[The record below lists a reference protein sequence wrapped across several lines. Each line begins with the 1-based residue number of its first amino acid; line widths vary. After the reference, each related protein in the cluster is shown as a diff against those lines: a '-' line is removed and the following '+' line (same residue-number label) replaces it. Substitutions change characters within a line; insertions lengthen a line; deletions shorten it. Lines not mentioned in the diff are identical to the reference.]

1 MQESHNRPAYPTVGD
16 PSFISTAQ
24 SGHTDRTAVSA
35 LEPYVP
41 PNVPHGLPHVV
52 RYATLSSMDLP
63 LEVRFLIIMIAR
75 FANVHGVASVANSTL
90 GEICRI
96 GSHHT
101 VERWISLASDVG
113 ILRKEPGKGGKDRKS
128 NSYTFLGE
136 DRRWAPLPVSQP
148 DINPIVALAQARRI
162 IEELQVKAA
171 RVEELEAELA
181 LLRNGHTNGRSGVTN
196 GEGEPPAGPPSG
208 SYGTADSDS
217 SQETHGAI
225 GHSGVT
231 NGSPEDQSEGAP
243 HSYETADSD
252 SSQETHGAIGHSGVT
267 NGSPDDPPEGASHSY
282 EPPGS
287 GSSREIHGAIG
298 HSEVTN
304 GSPDGPP
311 GDSPHS
317 YNPPGSGSSRET
329 HGAIGYSE
337 VTNGPDGTDEG
348 QEYLSRRARVQEL
361 VLNHRDYYTRSFN
374 RGGLPSAVE
383 YFSRSP
389 GHEQE
394 LMDQVALLEAGGDPR
409 QTGTGPP
416 PEPGAQPQASA
427 DSDRYGVGRC
437 PDCGR
442 PFATHG
448 GAEYCT
454 DCTERRRRESEA

>member
-1 MQESHNRPAYPTVGD
+1 MQSHQGRHDYPSVDD
-16 PSFISTAQ
+16 PSFSATLSSAEKA
-24 SGHTDRTAVSA
+24 GTAVSA

-128 NSYTFLGE
+128 NSYTFLGA
-136 DRRWAPLPVSQP
+136 DRGWAPLPVGQP

-181 LLRNGHTNGRSGVTN
+181 LLRNGHTNGHSAVTN
-196 GEGEPPAGPPSG
+196 GEDEPPARPPGG
-208 SYGTADSDS
+208 SYETADSGT
-217 SQETHGAI
+217 SQGTRGAI
-225 GHSGVT
+225 SHSEVT
-231 NGSPEDQSEGAP
+231 NGSPENPSEEAP
-243 HSYETADSD
+243 HSYENTD
-252 SSQETHGAIGHSGVT
+252 
-267 NGSPDDPPEGASHSY
+267 
-282 EPPGS
+282 S
-287 GSSREIHGAIG
+287 GSSQGAHGAIG

-304 GSPDGPP
+304 GSPENPTGEA
-311 GDSPHS
+311 SHS
-317 YNPPGSGSSRET
+317 YENPDSGSLQGS
-329 HGAIGYSE
+329 HGPIGHFR
-337 VTNGPDGTDEG
+337 VPNGSDEGGPDEG

-361 VLNHRDYYTRSFN
+361 VMNHRDYYQQSFN
-374 RGGLPSAVE
+374 RRGVLGAIE
-383 YFSRSP
+383 FFSRSAEN
-389 GHEQE
+389 EQD
-394 LMDQVALLEAGGDPR
+394 LMRQAGILGAGGDPR
-409 QTGTGPP
+409 QTGAGPP
-416 PEPGAQPQASA
+416 PEPEAQSQASA
-427 DSDRYGVGRC
+427 DSDRYEVGQC
-437 PDCGR
+437 PDCGK
-442 PFATHG
+442 PFATYG
-448 GAEYCT
+448 GASFCT

>member
-1 MQESHNRPAYPTVGD
+1 MQSHQGRHDYPSVND
-16 PSFISTAQ
+16 SPFASTAQ
-24 SGHTDRTAVSA
+24 SDHTDSTAVSA

-136 DRRWAPLPVSQP
+136 DRSWAPLPVGQP

-181 LLRNGHTNGRSGVTN
+181 LLRNGHTNGHSEVTN

-208 SYGTADSDS
+208 SYGTPYSGR
-217 SQETHGAI
+217 SQEI
-225 GHSGVT
+225 
-231 NGSPEDQSEGAP
+231 
-243 HSYETADSD
+243 
-252 SSQETHGAIGHSGVT
+252 HGAIGHSGVT
-267 NGSPDDPPEGASHSY
+267 NGSPDDPPGEAQHSY
-282 EPPGS
+282 ENPDS
-287 GSSREIHGAIG
+287 GSSQETHGAIG
-298 HSEVTN
+298 HSRVTN
-304 GSPDGPP
+304 GSPDDPP
-311 GDSPHS
+311 GEAQHS
-317 YNPPGSGSSRET
+317 YENPDSGSSQET
-329 HGAIGYSE
+329 HGAIGHSRVPNGSPEDPPGEAPHSYENPDSGASQGTHGAISHSE
-337 VTNGPDGTDEG
+337 VTDGPDGTDEG

-394 LMDQVALLEAGGDPR
+394 LMDQVALLESGGDPR
-409 QTGTGPP
+409 QTGAGPP
-416 PEPGAQPQASA
+416 PEPGAQSQAPA
-427 DSDRYGVGRC
+427 DSDRYAVGRC

-448 GAEYCT
+448 GAEFCT

>member
-1 MQESHNRPAYPTVGD
+1 MQERQDRPDYPTVND
-16 PSFISTAQ
+16 PSLASTLS
-24 SGHTDRTAVSA
+24 SGGEGSTAVSA
-35 LEPYVP
+35 LEPYIP

-52 RYATLSSMDLP
+52 RFATLSSMDLP

-75 FANVHGVASVANSTL
+75 FADVSGVASVANSTL

-113 ILRKEPGKGGKDRKS
+113 ILRKEPGRGGKDRKS
-128 NSYTFLGE
+128 NSYTFLGT
-136 DRRWAPLPVSQP
+136 DRSWAPLPVGQP

-162 IEELQVKAA
+162 IEELQVKAS

-181 LLRNGHTNGRSGVTN
+181 LLRNGHTNGHSGVTN
-196 GEGEPPAGPPSG
+196 GEDELPARLPSD
-208 SYGTADSDS
+208 SYETADSAT

-231 NGSPEDQSEGAP
+231 NGSPEDPPEEAT
-243 HSYETADSD
+243 HSYETPGSGT
-252 SSQETHGAIGHSGVT
+252 SQET
-267 NGSPDDPPEGASHSY
+267 
-282 EPPGS
+282 
-287 GSSREIHGAIG
+287 HGAIG

-304 GSPDGPP
+304 G
-311 GDSPHS
+311 
-317 YNPPGSGSSRET
+317 T
-329 HGAIGYSE
+329 
-337 VTNGPDGTDEG
+337 DGTDEG
-348 QEYLSRRARVQEL
+348 QEYLSRRARVEKL
-361 VLNHRDYYTRSFN
+361 VLEHRVYYTRSFN

-389 GHEQE
+389 EHEQE
-394 LMDQVALLEAGGDPR
+394 LMDQVVLLEAGGDPR
-409 QTGTGPP
+409 QTGAGPP
-416 PEPGAQPQASA
+416 PEPEAQPQASA
-427 DSDRYGVGRC
+427 DSDRYEVGRC

>member
-1 MQESHNRPAYPTVGD
+1 MQEHQDRHNYPTVND
-16 PSFISTAQ
+16 PSLPSTLQ
-24 SGHTDRTAVSA
+24 SDNSARTAVSA

-75 FANVHGVASVANSTL
+75 FADVHGVASVANSTL

-128 NSYTFLGE
+128 NSYTFLGA
-136 DRRWAPLPVSQP
+136 DRSWAPLPVGQP
-148 DINPIVALAQARRI
+148 DINPIVALAHARLL
-162 IEELQVKAA
+162 IEELQAKAA
-171 RVEELEAELA
+171 RVDDLEAELA
-181 LLRNGHTNGRSGVTN
+181 LLRNGHANGHSEVTN
-196 GEGEPPAGPPSG
+196 GEDEPTAGPSG
-208 SYGTADSDS
+208 DSYETADSRTP
-217 SQETHGAI
+217 QENHGAI

-231 NGSPEDQSEGAP
+231 NGSADNPPEKDSR
-243 HSYETADSD
+243 SYETADSGT
-252 SSQETHGAIGHSGVT
+252 SQESHGAIGHSGVT
-267 NGSPDDPPEGASHSY
+267 NGSAENSPGEASDSY
-282 EPPGS
+282 ETPDS
-287 GSSREIHGAIG
+287 GSSQGTHGAIG

-304 GSPDGPP
+304 GS
-311 GDSPHS
+311 
-317 YNPPGSGSSRET
+317 
-329 HGAIGYSE
+329 
-337 VTNGPDGTDEG
+337 DEG
-348 QEYLSRRARVQEL
+348 REYLSRRARVQEL
-361 VLNHRDYYTRSFN
+361 VMNHRGYYTRSFS

-409 QTGTGPP
+409 QSGNGPP
-416 PEPGAQPQASA
+416 PETGAQSQVSE
-427 DSDRYGVGRC
+427 DSDRYGVGQC

-448 GAEYCT
+448 GATHCT